1 MANFKGMEQ
10 SDATKAKIAAA
21 RKGQK
26 KNEGY
31 ALNPKIKDKINL
43 LELIY
48 EGLSDAEAKI
58 LDVIIINFI
67 RKEIFNNKTELT
79 LEEISKITGL
89 SRMGA
94 QKIEKRAYAKMQ
106 KSLQKQGISRSSDV
120 IGSDAQRSVA
130 QARGGSGSVD

>member
-31 ALNPKIKDKINL
+31 ALNPKIK
-43 LELIY
+43 ELCADLY

-106 KSLQKQGISRSSDV
+106 KSLQKQGISRSSDA

>member
-26 KNEGY
+26 MNEGY
-31 ALNPKIKDKINL
+31 ALNPKIK
-43 LELIY
+43 ELCADLY

>member
-31 ALNPKIKDKINL
+31 ALNPKIK
-43 LELIY
+43 ELCADLY

-106 KSLQKQGISRSSDV
+106 KSLQKQGVSRSSDV

>member
-31 ALNPKIKDKINL
+31 ALNPKIK
-43 LELIY
+43 ELCADLY

-106 KSLQKQGISRSSDV
+106 KSLQKQGINRSSDV
-120 IGSDAQRSVA
+120 IGSDAQRSAA

>member
-31 ALNPKIKDKINL
+31 ALNPKIK
-43 LELIY
+43 ELCADLY

-106 KSLQKQGISRSSDV
+106 KSLQKQGISRSSDI

-130 QARGGSGSVD
+130 QALGGSGSVD

>member
-31 ALNPKIKDKINL
+31 ALNPKIK
-43 LELIY
+43 ELCADLY

-120 IGSDAQRSVA
+120 IGSDARRSVA